1 MASGVPERPVTSAD
15 RFARTL
21 DTVIFLMPAIS
32 VFCFMFLPDGILI
45 NTVLVPVAIAVVVMD
60 RRASMRSD

>member
-1 MASGVPERPVTSAD
+1 MTSAD
-15 RFARTL
+15 RFARML
-21 DTVIFLMPAIS
+21 DTVILLMPAIS
-32 VFCFMFLPDGILI
+32 VFCLMFLPHGILI